1 MIGETLLECK
11 YLLKTKLGKTVFLII
26 SFLSLLLLGTGLLAA
41 QEILTATDYFDSIS
55 EQYGAV
61 NDYQADIVIS
71 REEEEMKGI
80 LYYKNPNLLRI
91 DFIEPEEQVLA
102 IDGKQL
108 TIYLPQHSVIM
119 QQQLKRHSSAT
130 IATMAS
136 SQGLHLLR
144 SNYSIAY
151 LEGPEPVPLEEGS
164 REMVVKLKL
173 VGRSTNA
180 GFRQL
185 EVSVGE
191 NGLIRRIIGVTLGYE
206 DLQFDFKNL
215 VINRGIP
222 DARFNYESPASANV
236 FDNFLFEP
244 EG

>member
-1 MIGETLLECK
+1 MIGTTLHK
-11 YLLKTKLGKTVFLII
+11 RSNKLKLKIVLFFILFSGGFAAV
-26 SFLSLLLLGTGLLAA
+26 SVSA

-61 NDYQADIVIS
+61 NDYQADITIT
-71 REEEEMKGI
+71 RGEEEMTGT
-80 LYYKNPNLLRI
+80 LFYKSPNLLRI
-91 DFIEPEEQVLA
+91 DFTEPEEQVLA
-102 IDGKQL
+102 VDGRQL

-119 QQQLKRHSSAT
+119 QQELNRHSSAT
-130 IATMAS
+130 IAAMAS
-136 SQGLHLLR
+136 NQGLHLLK

-164 REMVVKLKL
+164 REMVTKLKL
-173 VGRSTNA
+173 EWRTTNA

-185 EVSVGE
+185 ELSVGE
-191 NGLIRRIIGVTLGYE
+191 NGLIRRIIGVTLDYE
-206 DLQFDFKNL
+206 DLQFDFENL

-222 DARFNYESPASANV
+222 DARFDYESPASANV

>member
-1 MIGETLLECK
+1 MIGTTLLECK
-11 YLLKTKLGKTVFLII
+11 NLLKTKMKITVFFLLIVL
-26 SFLSLLLLGTGLLAA
+26 LSGTGLLVA

-61 NDYQADIVIS
+61 NDYQADIIIS
-71 REEEEMKGI
+71 REDEEMIGT
-80 LYYKNPNLLRI
+80 LYYKTPNLLRI
-91 DFIEPEEQVLA
+91 DFSEPEEQVLA
-102 IDGKQL
+102 IDGEQL

-119 QQQLKRHSSAT
+119 QQELKRHSSAT
-130 IATMAS
+130 VATMAS
-136 SQGLHLLR
+136 NQGLHLLR
-144 SNYSIAY
+144 RNYSIAY
-151 LEGPEPVPLEEGS
+151 LEGPEPVPLEEDS
-164 REMVVKLKL
+164 REMVIKLKL
-173 VGRSTNA
+173 VARTANA

-185 EVSVGE
+185 ELSVGE

-206 DLQFDFKNL
+206 DLQFDFENL

-222 DARFNYESPASANV
+222 DARFDYESPASANV

>member
-1 MIGETLLECK
+1 MIGKTLRK
-11 YLLKTKLGKTVFLII
+11 RIVKLKLK
-26 SFLSLLLLGTGLLAA
+26 SFIVPFLLLFGIFSGGIALSA

-61 NDYQADIVIS
+61 NDYQADITIT
-71 REEEEMKGI
+71 RDEEEMKGT

-91 DFIEPEEQVLA
+91 DFSEPEEQVLA
-102 IDGKQL
+102 IDGSQL

-119 QQQLKRHSSAT
+119 QQQLKRHSAAT
-130 IATMAS
+130 ISTMAS
-136 SQGLHLLR
+136 NQGLHLLKR
-144 SNYSIAY
+144 NYSIAY
-151 LEGPEPVPLEEGS
+151 LEGPEPMPLEEGS

-173 VGRSTNA
+173 VWRTTNA

-185 EVSVGE
+185 EISVGE

-206 DLQFDFKNL
+206 NLQFDFKNL

-222 DARFNYESPASANV
+222 DARFDYESPASANV

>member
-1 MIGETLLECK
+1 MIGTTLLRRK
-11 YLLKTKLGKTVFLII
+11 KLLKTKIYKLGF
-26 SFLSLLLLGTGLLAA
+26 LLLSCFFCGAGAVTA

-55 EQYGAV
+55 KQYGGV
-61 NDYQADIVIS
+61 EDYQAEITIT
-71 REEEEMKGI
+71 REEEEMQGT

-91 DFIEPEEQVLA
+91 DFAEPEKQVLA
-102 IDGKQL
+102 VDGEQL

-119 QQQLKRHSSAT
+119 RQKLNRHSSAT

-136 SQGLHLLR
+136 NQGLHLLR
-144 SNYSIAY
+144 RNYSIAF
-151 LEGPEPVPLEEGS
+151 LEGPEPMPLEEGS
-164 REMVVKLKL
+164 RERVVKLKL
-173 VGRSTNA
+173 VARSSNA

-191 NGLIRRIIGVTLGYE
+191 NGLIRRIIGVTLSYE
-206 DLQFDFKNL
+206 DLQFDFENL